1 MHHVTHKTLPNVVC
15 NRFAAT
21 YDADKDSFG
30 SLAPV
35 PPQLGVAFLIVPCF
49 ILACAL
55 HPNLNK
61 DFLSDMT
68 WTFSMYLESLAVAPQ
83 LYMFAKQAG
92 GAPIEVLVAHCVAAL
107 GFARVV
113 EMAFWL
119 WSFHEL
125 SDASG
130 STLVGYFVLVVQVMG
145 HTHISDPKG
154 PLCSIATLGHVLW
167 LSWYRSL

>member
-1 MHHVTHKTLPNVVC
+1 MFSFFLYFSHYFNSWLVPRCSVAPPPSHCGPIAF
-15 NRFAAT
+15 RFTAT

-35 PPQLGVAFLIVPCF
+35 PPQLGVAFLVVPCF
-49 ILACAL
+49 ILACVL

-61 DFLSDMT
+61 DFLSDMS
-68 WTFSMYLESLAVAPQ
+68 WTFSMYLESMAVAPQ
-83 LYMFAKQAG
+83 LYMFTKQAS

-107 GFARVV
+107 GFARIV

-130 STLVGYFVLVVQVMG
+130 STLVGYFVLLVQFVQV
-145 HTHISDPKG
+145 IK
-154 PLCSIATLGHVLW
+154 
-167 LSWYRSL
+167 